1 MSQHVPTW
9 RISTCLVAT
18 IPSSCQTGYAKYE
31 SRWGEAMSQRQKKKR
46 IALLFIRW
54 RWNSALEYNS
64 SVCVCEK
71 PGPCIER
78 GLPVG
83 TMDATTPTPSPQ
95 PTSQQ
100 AFIWACTWVLQP
112 CLAKRV
118 CAPEQGGWVPSLNS
132 PGALV
137 ANPPTF
143 LRQRP
148 TGFKSKYAVN
158 LLIFAT
164 KHNRK
169 KKNTVEFKKAAG
181 RYFTLQ
187 TWSCCQVAGQREQY

>member
-1 MSQHVPTW
+1 MPCYNYSIKLSNWICKIWIQVG
-9 RISTCLVAT
+9 RGDDS
-18 IPSSCQTGYAKYE
+18 
-31 SRWGEAMSQRQKKKR
+31 KKKKKE
-46 IALLFIRW
+46 LHFLFYQIKTKQCIGVQQQC
-54 RWNSALEYNS
+54 
-64 SVCVCEK
+64 VCVCEK
-71 PGPCIER
+71 PGPCIEH

-95 PTSQQ
+95 PTSQR

-132 PGALV
+132 PSTLA

-143 LRQRP
+143 LRQQP
-148 TGFKSKYAVN
+148 TRIKNKYTLN

-164 KHNRK
+164 KNNRTKYSWVNNGSSVFYVIQLHNRAK
-169 KKNTVEFKKAAG
+169 V
-181 RYFTLQ
+181 
-187 TWSCCQVAGQREQY
+187 SHCQVAEQRERY

>member
-1 MSQHVPTW
+1 MLSSLTKTKYKRGLQNPNMSRHDDYLHALLQLFHQAVKLDMNP
-9 RISTCLVAT
+9 
-18 IPSSCQTGYAKYE
+18 GGE
-31 SRWGEAMSQRQKKKR
+31 RWWIREKKKKKR
-46 IALLFIRW
+46 EKRIRLLVVSDND
-54 RWNSALEYNS
+54 NSASEHHGS
-64 SVCVCEK
+64 VWVCVCVCEK

-95 PTSQQ
+95 PTSQR

-118 CAPEQGGWVPSLNS
+118 CAPEQGGWVPSQNS
-132 PGALV
+132 PRTLA

-148 TGFKSKYAVN
+148 AGIKTNTLWTWF
-158 LLIFAT
+158 FAT
-164 KHNRK
+164 ENNK
-169 KKNTVEFKKAAG
+169 KKNAVE
-181 RYFTLQ
+181 
-187 TWSCCQVAGQREQY
+187 

>member
-1 MSQHVPTW
+1 MSRRDEYLHALLQLFHRAVKLDMQNMNPGGG
-9 RISTCLVAT
+9 R
-18 IPSSCQTGYAKYE
+18 
-31 SRWGEAMSQRQKKKR
+31 RWVKDRKKKR

-95 PTSQQ
+95 PTSQR